1 MTRAQEKQNKNALPI
16 NVNDALRELVRLS
29 NKLVMFTDQETQ
41 SLVINDH
48 LRFAYIQRDKE
59 RTALQYTKASEE
71 FRSRLEEFR
80 NGDKGLLMQL
90 DRSQKELKQK
100 SESNNILIEQIKN
113 RAQANTTSTLFTV
126 QEMGQR
132 VRFPTTDHESA
143 AQKGALR

>member
-1 MTRAQEKQNKNALPI
+1 MTNAHNETNKNALPA

-29 NKLVMFTDQETQ
+29 KKLIMFTDQETQ
-41 SLVINDH
+41 SLVTSDH

-80 NGDKGLLMQL
+80 NADKGLLMQL
-90 DRSQKELKQK
+90 DRSQSELKQK
-100 SESNNILIEQIKN
+100 NESNNILIEQIKN

-132 VRFPTTDHESA
+132 IQFPTTDSSTA
-143 AQKGALR
+143 TLQKGA